1 MRKFLLVFFLLLGVA
16 WLIQGCSAPA
26 SSPQMPQT
34 VEAVV
39 AEEVQSTPTDTPT
52 AQSVEA
58 DPPPAAPAQDACVAC
73 HSDKQ
78 RITDTAKPEE
88 DAESESK
95 GVG

>member
-1 MRKFLLVFFLLLGVA
+1 MRKFLLAFFLLLGAA

-26 SSPQMPQT
+26 STPQVQET
-34 VEAVV
+34 VAWVVPEAV
-39 AEEVQSTPTDTPT
+39 QPTPTNAPT
-52 AQSVEA
+52 AQGVET
-58 DPPPAAPAQDACVAC
+58 DPLQATPAQDACVAC

-78 RITDTAKPEE
+78 RITDTAKSEE

>member
-1 MRKFLLVFFLLLGVA
+1 MRKFLLAFFLLLGAA

-26 SSPQMPQT
+26 STPRVQET
-34 VEAVV
+34 VAWVVPEA
-39 AEEVQSTPTDTPT
+39 VQSTPTDTPI
-52 AQSVEA
+52 AQIVEA
-58 DPPPAAPAQDACVAC
+58 DPPQAAPAQDACVAC

-88 DAESESK
+88 DTEGESK